1 MVVPLRDLSKYL
13 SRRVNVI
20 NTVNV
25 IGAVIETTFA
35 KKTKRVFPKKKK
47 GRDTGTD
54 YCCNLR
60 IMDDTHHNFT
70 ISATVFDKN
79 IERLPLVTAV
89 GDIIQLRS
97 ILVDTYNGEVNLTYW
112 KKISSFALYKGKDDD
127 ILDPYQVSSSDFV
140 PKDEDKI
147 IINKLRKWLVNFQLH
162 EDFRKFPMFREFK
175 EETVTNLTCKI
186 LHHSNVAKDKWVI
199 YAWDGTD
206 TQPNAICS
214 NLEDEL
220 KHPLPLQRERL
231 PLSREILCT
240 LPTVGSIFRIVFET
254 GVQKSHLHL
263 LTVGKWVKITYLRLK
278 LYGGL
283 WHGVFTCHTKL
294 RYISNEDQLIVERQR
309 LADERLSLIS
319 RRMSYLSFPEPLPIT
334 AVNHRDH
341 VTPVTLMSVLTHSE
355 VTAIFKCIVRVV
367 AAIPCKAE
375 NLCLSTEKYKM
386 RLTLKDST
394 ARIHANVI
402 EEDVVTLFDGYPD
415 DEKWN
420 RKLNRLLGVSDSNG
434 SIGGEKDTTRNPPW
448 VCVCLKSYYLSE
460 DDIWGTRNFRVFD
473 TKILE
478 DSS

>member
-1 MVVPLRDLSKYL
+1 MVVPLRDVSKYL
-13 SRRVNVI
+13 SRSVNVI
-20 NTVNV
+20 STVNV

-35 KKTKRVFPKKKK
+35 KKTKRVFPKKTK

-54 YCCNLR
+54 SCCNLR
-60 IMDDTHHNFT
+60 IIDDTHHNFS
-70 ISATVFDKN
+70 ISATVFYKN
-79 IERLPLVTAV
+79 IERLPLVMAV
-89 GDIIQLRS
+89 GDIIQLRRV
-97 ILVDTYNGEVNLTYW
+97 LVGTYNGEVNLTYW
-112 KKISSFALYKGKDDD
+112 KKISSFALYRGKDDD

-162 EDFRKFPMFREFK
+162 E
-175 EETVTNLTCKI
+175 
-186 LHHSNVAKDKWVI
+186 
-199 YAWDGTD
+199 
-206 TQPNAICS
+206 
-214 NLEDEL
+214 
-220 KHPLPLQRERL
+220 
-231 PLSREILCT
+231 
-240 LPTVGSIFRIVFET
+240 
-254 GVQKSHLHL
+254 GVHKSHLHL

-309 LADERLSLIS
+309 LADERLFLIS
-319 RRMSYLSFPEPLPIT
+319 RKMSYLNFPEPLPIT
-334 AVNHRDH
+334 VVNHCDH
-341 VTPVTLMSVLTHSE
+341 MTPVTLMSVLTHSK

-367 AAIPCKAE
+367 AAAMPCKTE
-375 NLCLSTEKYKM
+375 NICLSTGKYNM
-386 RLTLKDST
+386 RLTLEDST

-415 DEKWN
+415 DEKWS
-420 RKLNRLLGVSDSNG
+420 RKLNRLLGVSDSND

>member
-97 ILVDTYNGEVNLTYW
+97 IL
-112 KKISSFALYKGKDDD
+112 
-127 ILDPYQVSSSDFV
+127 
-140 PKDEDKI
+140 
-147 IINKLRKWLVNFQLH
+147 
-162 EDFRKFPMFREFK
+162 
-175 EETVTNLTCKI
+175 I